1 MTKREIEIQALL
13 LRHRAN
19 GCITAITRWE
29 SSYNEEQRAA
39 ALAALRS
46 RFHQLEA
53 EADGLDAL
61 IEQWDEFGQHFEAES
76 RDAPNLDANQ

>member
-19 GCITAITRWE
+19 GCITAIVSWE
-29 SSYNEEQRAA
+29 GSYNEEQKSV
-39 ALAALRS
+39 ALAALRA
-46 RFHQLEA
+46 RVHQLEA

-61 IEQWDEFGQHFEAES
+61 VEQWEEFGPYFKP
-76 RDAPNLDANQ
+76 AP